1 MSNRTDMLASMKAAI
16 KVEDKTVKQVKHEL
30 KAIGRSDFA
39 PIFDLDEEALNVF
52 NLVVDYLDERGLI
65 ESVDSITVTML
76 AKSLAVYMTMAR
88 AVQTQGDIV
97 QQFENGSSN
106 VTGAFTAMNKAQD
119 QVMKLSA
126 KLGLSPMDRTRIF
139 GAATAA
145 GAATDKSQQGDDIDS
160 LM

>member
-1 MSNRTDMLASMKAAI
+1 MDKDKLKGLMKAAT
-16 KVEDKTVKQVKHEL
+16 KVEDKQVK
-30 KAIGRSDFA
+30 KAKAALTALNKTDLQ
-39 PIFDLDEEALNVF
+39 PIFQLDEEGDRLFGMVIN
-52 NLVVDYLDERGLI
+52 YLDERGLI
-65 ESVDSITVTML
+65 EQVDVITCTML
-76 AKSLAVYMTMAR
+76 AKSLAVYITMAR
-88 AVQTQGDIV
+88 AVQTEGDIV
-97 QQFENGSSN
+97 QAFENGASN

-145 GAATDKSQQGDDIDS
+145 EAASDKSQSGDEIDN